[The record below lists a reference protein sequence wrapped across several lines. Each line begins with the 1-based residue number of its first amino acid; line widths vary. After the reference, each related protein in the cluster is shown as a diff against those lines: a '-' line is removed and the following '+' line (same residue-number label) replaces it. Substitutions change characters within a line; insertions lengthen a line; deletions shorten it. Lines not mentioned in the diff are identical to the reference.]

1 MNSMTYLEQTV
12 DMEFSRGS
20 GQTNVDKQRLV
31 LAVDDNEDNL
41 MLITFVLELFGCS
54 FISAA
59 DGQTALALIQD
70 YHPDLILL
78 DIMLPDLD
86 GIEFVSRLRQNPR
99 TSMIPVIAVTAMAR
113 AEDRDRILSAGC
125 NDYISKPYIVDD
137 LEAMLRRYLI

>member
-1 MNSMTYLEQTV
+1 MTYLEQTV

-20 GQTNVDKQRLV
+20 GQPNVDQQRLV

-54 FISAA
+54 FISAS
-59 DGQTALALIQD
+59 DGQTALSLIQD
-70 YHPDLILL
+70 NHPDLILL

-99 TSMIPVIAVTAMAR
+99 TKMIPVIAVTAMAR
-113 AEDRDRILSAGC
+113 TEDRDRILSAGC

-137 LEAMLRRYLI
+137 LEALLRRYLS